1 MAAPDTPS
9 APPPA
14 GRPAVEGGLF
24 ERVARA
30 LEAAEAGSRV
40 LDLMLANLFGD
51 RIRSF
56 DSMVGMLQSEG
67 YSWDRIVELLGQ
79 DVPRYT
85 ASLDA
90 ALPGE
95 RIVFIFYRSSLDRWT
110 ALHRDEDGRET
121 MAVARKEA
129 MARRLA
135 RLMSLAPS
143 GTPASASP
151 EAAAT
156 AKDWTFHF

>member
-1 MAAPDTPS
+1 MAAPDTPA

-14 GRPAVEGGLF
+14 GRPAGDGGLF
-24 ERVARA
+24 ERVAHA
-30 LEAAEAGSRV
+30 LEVAEAGSRA

-85 ASLDA
+85 GSLDA

-121 MAVARKEA
+121 MA
-129 MARRLA
+129 RRLA

-143 GTPASASP
+143 GATASAST